1 MCGQRV
7 AGRMDIF
14 LHLTLPICAE
24 QHVMKGSVLDKRRKK
39 EGAGL
44 SASAGYAKKM
54 AEMAAAQYN
63 SQRQAQAA
71 QEDDGEQV
79 C

>member
-1 MCGQRV
+1 
-7 AGRMDIF
+7 MDIF